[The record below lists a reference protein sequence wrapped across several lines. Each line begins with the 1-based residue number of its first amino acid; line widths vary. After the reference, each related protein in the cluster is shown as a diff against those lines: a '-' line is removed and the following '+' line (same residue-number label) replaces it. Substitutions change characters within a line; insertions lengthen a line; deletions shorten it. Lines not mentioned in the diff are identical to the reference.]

1 MSHVFQRTLL
11 VFAAIASVANAGPI
25 DFNLITLATNTTD
38 PQLINPWG
46 LAASA
51 TSPLWIGSNGSGVAE
66 VYTGAGVKNTSVV
79 VTIPGNGSVTGVAF
93 NSTGQFNND
102 SFLFASEDGTVSG
115 WRSALGT
122 TAETLVAASASD
134 VYKGITL
141 DTTGGDNYA
150 LLANFYSGSIDVL
163 KGSGGDPNLGGFVDP
178 SIPSGYAPFDVQDLN
193 GVVYVTY
200 AEQDGSK
207 QDEIDGAGLGYIDA
221 FDLNGNLI
229 SRLVSNGPLNAPWGL
244 AIAPAGFGDLGGD
257 LLVGN
262 FGDGTIDA
270 FTTSGTFVETLDG
283 ANGNPLSIDGLWALR
298 FGSGSANGGGANTL
312 YITAGPNGE
321 TGGLFAE
328 VTAVPEPATWLP
340 AGLALAAAMRLRRG
354 KRR

>member
-1 MSHVFQRTLL
+1 
-11 VFAAIASVANAGPI
+11 
-25 DFNLITLATNTTD
+25 
-38 PQLINPWG
+38 
-46 LAASA
+46 
-51 TSPLWIGSNGSGVAE
+51 
-66 VYTGAGVKNTSVV
+66 
-79 VTIPGNGSVTGVAF
+79 
-93 NSTGQFNND
+93 
-102 SFLFASEDGTVSG
+102 
-115 WRSALGT
+115 
-122 TAETLVAASASD
+122 
-134 VYKGITL
+134 
-141 DTTGGDNYA
+141 
-150 LLANFYSGSIDVL
+150 
-163 KGSGGDPNLGGFVDP
+163 
-178 SIPSGYAPFDVQDLN
+178 
-193 GVVYVTY
+193 
-200 AEQDGSK
+200 
-207 QDEIDGAGLGYIDA
+207 
-221 FDLNGNLI
+221 
-229 SRLVSNGPLNAPWGL
+229 VSNGPLNAPWGL